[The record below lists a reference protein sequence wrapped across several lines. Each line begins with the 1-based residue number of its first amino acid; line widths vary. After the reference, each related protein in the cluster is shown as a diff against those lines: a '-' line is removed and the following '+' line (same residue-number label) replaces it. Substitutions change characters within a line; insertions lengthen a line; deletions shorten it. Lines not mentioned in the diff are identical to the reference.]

1 MASLSFFEPFQN
13 DRLDY
18 IFVDLFQANAT
29 SEEEYEEL
37 PLIEALNGKMDG
49 ASTAELGKPTIYLLL

>member
-1 MASLSFFEPFQN
+1 MAQLNILFLSTSSC
-13 DRLDY
+13 
-18 IFVDLFQANAT
+18 LFKAGVT

-49 ASTAELGKPTIYLLL
+49 ASTAELGKPTITIYQNLIQQYS